1 MVNVDVKM
9 ASKAIARR
17 LEAVMPLHI
26 PANQNGFIKG
36 RSILDA
42 VRTIDDVFEICKI
55 MNQSGILLAIDFEK
69 AFDSLNH
76 EFLYQVLQKMGFG
89 PNFLQWIRTFY
100 RNLSSCVL
108 NNGFT
113 TDIFFV
119 KRGVRQGDPLSH
131 LLFILALETLVCQIQ
146 ENKNIKG
153 FLINGK
159 EIKTTLFADDMT
171 CFLRDTNSHFQLLT
185 SLQNFARY
193 SGLSVN
199 DEKTE
204 IFAIGSHSLVQD
216 VFTHKIRSMIKIL
229 AVDFNYNTPAR
240 LKVNCESIF
249 KSIQGTLNSW
259 KGRSL
264 YPDRKNS
271 HCKVFYYPGIS
282 KQSSVDQRN
291 QQVDLSLYL
300 ERK

>member
-1 MVNVDVKM
+1 MDVKI

-17 LEAVMPLHI
+17 LEAVMPLLI

-36 RSILDA
+36 WSILDA
-42 VRTIDDVFEICKI
+42 VRTIDDVLEIGKI
-55 MNQSGILLAIDFEK
+55 TNQSGILLAVDFEK

-100 RNLSSCVL
+100 RNLPGCVL

-113 TDIFFV
+113 TDIFFAE
-119 KRGVRQGDPLSH
+119 RGVRQGDPLSS

-146 ENKNIKG
+146 EKKYIKG
-153 FLINGK
+153 F
-159 EIKTTLFADDMT
+159 FDDLT
-171 CFLRDTNSHFQLLT
+171 CFLRYTNSYFQLLT

-193 SGLSVN
+193 SGLLVN

-204 IFAIGSHSLVQD
+204 IFAIGPHSLVQD

-229 AVDFNYNTPAR
+229 GVDFKIEGQ
-240 LKVNCESIF
+240 L
-249 KSIQGTLNSW
+249 
-259 KGRSL
+259 
-264 YPDRKNS
+264 
-271 HCKVFYYPGIS
+271 
-282 KQSSVDQRN
+282 
-291 QQVDLSLYL
+291 
-300 ERK
+300 

>member
-1 MVNVDVKM
+1 MITQLEKKEKDRGFLKNWRPISLVNVDVKI

-17 LEAVMPLHI
+17 LGAVMPLLI

-42 VRTIDDVFEICKI
+42 VRTIDDVLEIGKI
-55 MNQSGILLAIDFEK
+55 MMQNESGILLAIDFEK

-100 RNLSSCVL
+100 RNLSSRVL
-108 NNGFT
+108 NNAFT
-113 TDIFFV
+113 TEIFFV
-119 KRGVRQGDPLSH
+119 KRGVRQGDPLSP
-131 LLFILALETLVCQIQ
+131 LFFILALEMLVCQIQ

-153 FLINGK
+153 FLINEK

-171 CFLRDTNSHFQLLT
+171 CFLRDSYFQLHT

-193 SGLSVN
+193 SGLRVN

-204 IFAIGSHSLVQD
+204 IFANSPHSLVQD
-216 VFTHKIRSMIKIL
+216 DFTHKIRRMIKISG
-229 AVDFNYNTPAR
+229 FF
-240 LKVNCESIF
+240 LK
-249 KSIQGTLNSW
+249 L
-259 KGRSL
+259 
-264 YPDRKNS
+264 
-271 HCKVFYYPGIS
+271 
-282 KQSSVDQRN
+282 
-291 QQVDLSLYL
+291 
-300 ERK
+300 